1 MNQKIINS
9 NKKGSQRIIDLYDT
23 FLNLFGHKNWWPA
36 DTPFEVVVG
45 TILTQQTKWENVEKA
60 IRNLKEN
67 GLMAAEPLARA
78 ELEKLEGYVRCTGF
92 YRQKAKRLKDISIF
106 FNENPRIF
114 DKPVNELRKT
124 LLSLNGVGEETAD
137 SIVLYAA
144 DKPRFVIDAYTKR
157 ICGCMGIEGGYGE
170 LQSLFESSIPQ
181 DVPLYKE
188 FHALIVEYG
197 KQFCGKKRCSEC
209 VLVENKIYGR
219 IKPQM
224 NADKRRFVAVVDQ

>member
-1 MNQKIINS
+1 MNKKIINID
-9 NKKGSQRIIDLYDT
+9 KKGSQRIIDLYDI

-60 IRNLKEN
+60 IRNLKDD
-67 GLMAAEPLARA
+67 GLMAAEPLARI
-78 ELEKLEGYVRCTGF
+78 EREKLEGYVRCTGF

-106 FNENPRIF
+106 FYENPGIF
-114 DKPVNELRKT
+114 DKHVNELRKT

-144 DKPRFVIDAYTKR
+144 NKPRFVIDAYTKR
-157 ICGCMGIEGGYGE
+157 MCGCIGIEGDYGE
-170 LQSLFESSIPQ
+170 LQSLFEGSIPQ

-197 KQFCGKKRCSEC
+197 KQFCGKKRCDEC
-209 VLVENKIYGR
+209 VLVENEK
-219 IKPQM
+219 M
-224 NADKRRFVAVVDQ
+224 